1 MLLIL
6 DDVHK
11 HHTPLAF
18 IKREVWRFERGDS
31 SFSYKEEVS
40 LANIRLMVNFRG
52 VPESVSLLYLYLFL
66 FFFIYFLKVDDEC
79 DNGYDECNEIGD
91 WDTAPYSVGTEVT
104 GQYDETG
111 NEK

>member
-1 MLLIL
+1 MIWEA
-6 DDVHK
+6 VHK
-11 HHTPLAF
+11 HHTPPVF

-31 SFSYKEEVS
+31 YFLERKKYPLGIFDLWQIS
-40 LANIRLMVNFRG
+40 RG

-66 FFFIYFLKVDDEC
+66 FFFIYFLKVDDER

>member
-1 MLLIL
+1 M
-6 DDVHK
+6 
-11 HHTPLAF
+11 
-18 IKREVWRFERGDS
+18 
-31 SFSYKEEVS
+31 
-40 LANIRLMVNFRG
+40 
-52 VPESVSLLYLYLFL
+52 PESVSLLYLYLFL
-66 FFFIYFLKVDDEC
+66 FFFIYFLKVDDER